1 MKDSDKLNY
10 NEGLYMENVYLF
22 QGLII
27 TVFSFYY
34 FRNLTSRENK
44 AWVQWVWV
52 PSIILA

>member
-34 FRNLTSRENK
+34 FRNNLQGKQGLGS
-44 AWVQWVWV
+44 VGLG
-52 PSIILA
+52 S